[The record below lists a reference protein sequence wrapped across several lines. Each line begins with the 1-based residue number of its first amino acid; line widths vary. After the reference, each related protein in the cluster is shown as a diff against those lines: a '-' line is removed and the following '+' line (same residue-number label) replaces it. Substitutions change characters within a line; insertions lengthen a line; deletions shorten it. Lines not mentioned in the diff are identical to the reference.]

1 MSFRQQVEE
10 DIGPLSVTNHLEHN
24 VSYIAPLLL
33 FILFY
38 YGINKKSTLSAPVI
52 NPKKGM
58 ELSTLSS
65 VNRFMAGSREVM
77 TKGRSMYPDKPY
89 RVYTDWGE
97 ALVLPPEFV
106 NELKS
111 HPDLDF
117 QLVAQDVRSS
127 STWVVML
134 STVLTSLQ
142 DSHAYVPGWEP
153 FKSDEKISTVVMKN
167 LTKALSE
174 SPT

>member
-1 MSFRQQVEE
+1 M
-10 DIGPLSVTNHLEHN
+10 TTHLEHN

-33 FILFY
+33 FILFL
-38 YGINKKSTLSAPVI
+38 YGINNKSTLAAPVI
-52 NPKKGM
+52 NPKKRT
-58 ELSTLSS
+58 ELTHMGS
-65 VNRFMAGSREVM
+65 VDRFMTSSREVM

-117 QLVAQDVRSS
+117 MHVAQDVRTSVESFTRMLHEWSS
-127 STWVVML
+127 SWFVNSSTGFACLRTWMGAFQV
-134 STVLTSLQ
+134 
-142 DSHAYVPGWEP
+142 
-153 FKSDEKISTVVMKN
+153 
-167 LTKALSE
+167 
-174 SPT
+174 

>member
-127 STWVVML
+127 LKSFSGCYLGGNAEHSVDVSTGFSCLCTRMGAFQV
-134 STVLTSLQ
+134 
-142 DSHAYVPGWEP
+142 
-153 FKSDEKISTVVMKN
+153 
-167 LTKALSE
+167 
-174 SPT
+174 

>member
-1 MSFRQQVEE
+1 MPVRQQVEE
-10 DIGPLSVTNHLEHN
+10 SIGPLSMTDHLEHN

-33 FILFY
+33 FIIFY

-77 TKGRSMYPDKPY
+77 TKGRTMYPDKPY

-117 QLVAQDVRSS
+117 QLVAQDVSS
-127 STWVVML
+127 SAASFSGYRL
-134 STVLTSLQ
+134 SGRADYNV
-142 DSHAYVPGWEP
+142 DV
-153 FKSDEKISTVVMKN
+153 STGFSCLRTRMGAFQV
-167 LTKALSE
+167 
-174 SPT
+174 